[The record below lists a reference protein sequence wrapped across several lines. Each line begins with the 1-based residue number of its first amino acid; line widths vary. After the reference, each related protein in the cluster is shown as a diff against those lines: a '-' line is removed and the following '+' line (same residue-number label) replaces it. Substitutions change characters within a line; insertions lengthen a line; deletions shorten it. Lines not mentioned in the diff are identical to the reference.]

1 MDEEPFRAKK
11 LDKRLF
17 NFYIFIMNKRLFNNL
32 IPEAAMKIKLP
43 GIVFLSVSFLFL
55 LSSSIFAQS
64 LFEEATSTEDHAKPY
79 ELNGYLRGTFF
90 LGKVP
95 DTHDA
100 EVKSGYGEASLKLK
114 FRKQD
119 FGDAFAE
126 VRFRRGHEFQKTVS
140 EINLREAY
148 VNAYLGAF
156 DFRIGHQI
164 VVWGRADGWN
174 PTDNV
179 TPKNMLVRS
188 PDEDDRRLGNFLI
201 RSYYNLHPLRFEA
214 IWVPSYSSSYIP
226 TDLISFPTGI
236 VLGEPDYPDMRLEN
250 SAFAFRLNLELS
262 SIDGSLSYFNGHNPM
277 PGISA
282 DFPEVPTTEVFPTI
296 FQKSYRMHIIGG
308 DFSTV
313 VAGSLGL
320 RGEVAL
326 RIPHEDYKKYI
337 HIPNPDLQ
345 YVVGIDK
352 EILENFSLI
361 LQYIGRF
368 VFDYSELEQPKTSF
382 ERIRYVI
389 ALKNRLISFQQ
400 YRLSHSF
407 SCRAAWELLNEIM
420 TLEAFGMVNFT
431 SREVLFRPKMSYDIA
446 DALTF
451 TLGAELYS
459 GPDDTLFELIDS
471 TLNSVFVE
479 LKASF

>member
-1 MDEEPFRAKK
+1 
-11 LDKRLF
+11 
-17 NFYIFIMNKRLFNNL
+17 MNKRLFNNL

-55 LSSSIFAQS
+55 LSSSIFGQS
-64 LFEEATSTEDHAKPY
+64 LFEEATSTEESAKSY

-95 DTHDA
+95 DTNDA

-148 VNAYLGAF
+148 VNAFLGAF
-156 DFRIGHQI
+156 DFRIGHQV
-164 VVWGRADGWN
+164 VVWGRTDGWN
-174 PTDNV
+174 PTDNI

-201 RSYYNLHPLRFEA
+201 RSYYNRHPLRFEA

-226 TDLISFPTGI
+226 TDLIAFPAEI
-236 VLGEPDYPDMRLEN
+236 VLAGPDYPDMRLEN
-250 SAFAFRLNLELS
+250 STFAFRLNLELP

-282 DFPEVPTTEVFPTI
+282 DFSEVSTNGVFPTV

-326 RIPHEDYKKYI
+326 RIPHEDYKESI

-345 YVVGIDK
+345 YVVGIDR
-352 EILENFSLI
+352 ELLENFSLI

-368 VFDYSELEQPKTSF
+368 VFDYSDLEQPKTPF

-407 SCRAAWELLNEIM
+407 SCRAAWELMNEIM

>member
-1 MDEEPFRAKK
+1 M
-11 LDKRLF
+11 
-17 NFYIFIMNKRLFNNL
+17 
-32 IPEAAMKIKLP
+32 EAAMKSKLP
-43 GIVFLSVSFLFL
+43 GIVFLSVFLLFI
-55 LSSSIFAQS
+55 LSSSLLAQS
-64 LFEEATSTEDHAKPY
+64 LFEDATSTREPAKPC

-95 DTHDA
+95 DMKDA

-114 FRKQD
+114 LRKQD

-140 EINLREAY
+140 EIDLREAY

-156 DFRIGHQI
+156 DLRIGHQI

-174 PTDNV
+174 PTDNI
-179 TPKNMLVRS
+179 TPRNMLVRS

-201 RSYYNLHPLRFEA
+201 RSYYNRHPLRFEA
-214 IWVPSYSSSYIP
+214 IWIPSYRSSYIP
-226 TDLISFPTGI
+226 TDLISFPPGI
-236 VLGEPDYPDMRLEN
+236 VLGEPDYPDMKLEN
-250 SAFAFRLNLELS
+250 SAFAFRLNLELP
-262 SIDGSLSYFNGHNPM
+262 SIDGSLSYFNGHNPL
-277 PGISA
+277 PGIST
-282 DFPEVPTTEVFPTI
+282 DFPEIPTSEVFLNI

-326 RIPHEDYKKYI
+326 RLPHEDYQEYI

-352 EILENFSLI
+352 ELLENFSLI

-368 VFDYSELEQPKTSF
+368 VFNYTELERPLNPAEFPLYEIS
-382 ERIRYVI
+382 
-389 ALKNRLISFQQ
+389 LKNRLISFQQ

-407 SCRAAWELLNEIM
+407 SFRAAWELLNEIM
-420 TLEAFGMVNFT
+420 TIETFGMVNFT
-431 SREVLFRPKMSYDIA
+431 SNEVLFRPKMSYDIA

-459 GPDDTLFELIDS
+459 GPEDTLFGLIDS